1 MQTSPPVF
9 QVPPDN
15 AESICDA
22 DLLPCHPIFRTHD
35 LEQVREYLAG
45 VFAENSL
52 AYLASER
59 RADFRHRQAKLGAV
73 TINSIR
79 FGVGVT
85 VKTLGSH
92 DFYLVQFTLSG
103 GCRLSQ
109 GRSCIDTP
117 AGSIAIINPLRPFA
131 MTVLPGTRR
140 LMLRVDR
147 LLVEREFQA
156 WTGSDL
162 TKRIEFDQP
171 QTLTGEKVGTLA
183 RHVRMLCDDLKTSP
197 SALEHPLVR
206 DRIASALVSILLV
219 SMPHNMQHALEP
231 AARSIAPFFVRR
243 VEHFMEENAR
253 QAINLEDL
261 AGVAGVSARA
271 LQLAFRRF
279 RETTPMAYLRVLR
292 LELARRELAQAA
304 RNGGCVASVAN
315 ACGFGHLSRFAAEY
329 KARFN
334 ESPAQTLRRG
344 TVGRS
349 S

>member
-1 MQTSPPVF
+1 MHTSPLF
-9 QVPPDN
+9 IQGRPDD
-15 AESICDA
+15 AQSICDA

-35 LEQVREYLAG
+35 LEHAREHLTG
-45 VFAENSL
+45 VFTDHSL
-52 AYLASER
+52 AYLTRER
-59 RADFRHRQAKLGAV
+59 RLDFRHRQAKLGAV
-73 TINSIR
+73 AINSIR
-79 FGVGVT
+79 FGVGVAI
-85 VKTLGSH
+85 KTPAFS
-92 DFYLVQFTLSG
+92 DFYLVQITLSG

-117 AGSIAIINPLRPFA
+117 AGSIAVINPFRPFA
-131 MTVLPGTRR
+131 MTVFPGTLR

-171 QTLTGEKVGTLA
+171 QMLTREKVDTLT
-183 RHVRMLCDDLKTSP
+183 RYVRMLCDDLKSSS

-206 DRIASALVSILLV
+206 DRIASALVSTLLV
-219 SMPHNMQHALEP
+219 SMPHNMQRELEP

-253 QAINLEDL
+253 QTINLEDL

-315 ACGFGHLSRFAAEY
+315 ACGFEHLSRFAAEY

-344 TVGRS
+344 TIGRS

>member
-1 MQTSPPVF
+1 MHMSPPFF
-9 QVPPDN
+9 QVRPDN
-15 AESICDA
+15 AESICEA
-22 DLLPCHPIFRTHD
+22 DLLPRHPIFRTHD
-35 LEQVREYLAG
+35 LDHAREHLAG
-45 VFAENSL
+45 VFAEHSL
-52 AYLASER
+52 AYLTKER
-59 RADFRHRQAKLGAV
+59 RLDFRHRQTNLGTV

-79 FGVGVT
+79 FGVGIA
-85 VKTLGSH
+85 VKAPAFS

-109 GRSCIDTP
+109 GHSCIDTP
-117 AGSIAIINPLRPFA
+117 AGSIAIINPFRPFA
-131 MTVLPGTRR
+131 ITVFPGTRR

-147 LLVEREFQA
+147 LLVEREFRA
-156 WTGSDL
+156 WTGADL
-162 TKRIEFDQP
+162 TKRIEFDQ
-171 QTLTGEKVGTLA
+171 QQMLTGDRVGMLA
-183 RHVRMLCDDLKTSP
+183 RYVRMLCEDLKTTSP
-197 SALEHPLVR
+197 ALEHPLVR
-206 DRIASALVSILLV
+206 DRIASALVSTLLV
-219 SMPHNMQHALEP
+219 STPHNMQRAFEP

-243 VEHFMEENAR
+243 VEHFMEENVR
-253 QAINLEDL
+253 QAIHLEDL

-304 RNGGCVASVAN
+304 RNGSCVAAVAN

-344 TVGRS
+344 TIGRS

>member
-1 MQTSPPVF
+1 MQTSPPLFHVR
-9 QVPPDN
+9 PDN

-22 DLLPCHPIFRTHD
+22 DLLPCHPIFRTYD
-35 LEQVREYLAG
+35 LEHAREHLAG
-45 VFAENSL
+45 IFAENRL
-52 AYLASER
+52 AYLANER
-59 RADFRHRQAKLGAV
+59 RVDFQHRQAKLGAV

-85 VKTLGSH
+85 LKTPGSH

-103 GCRLSQ
+103 ACRLSQ
-109 GRSCIDTP
+109 DRSCIDTP
-117 AGSIAIINPLRPFA
+117 AGSIAIINPFRPFA
-131 MTVLPGTRR
+131 MTVFPGTRR

-162 TKRIEFDQP
+162 TKRIEFNQP
-171 QTLTGEKVGTLA
+171 QMLTGEKVGTLT
-183 RHVRMLCDDLKTSP
+183 RYLRMLCDDLKSSS
-197 SALEHPLVR
+197 SAVEHPLVR
-206 DRIASALVSILLV
+206 DRIASALVSTLLV
-219 SMPHNMQHALEP
+219 SMPHNMQCALEP

-243 VEHFMEENAR
+243 VERFMEENAR

-271 LQLAFRRF
+271 LQLAFQRF

-344 TVGRS
+344 TIGRS

>member
-1 MQTSPPVF
+1 MHTSPPFF
-9 QVPPDN
+9 QVRPDN
-15 AESICDA
+15 AEPICDA
-22 DLLPCHPIFRTHD
+22 DLLPRHPIFRTHD
-35 LEQVREYLAG
+35 LEHAREHLVG
-45 VFAENSL
+45 VFTEHRL
-52 AYLASER
+52 AYSTRER
-59 RADFRHRQAKLGAV
+59 RLDLRHRQAKLGAV
-73 TINSIR
+73 AINSIR
-79 FGVGVT
+79 FGVGVAI
-85 VKTLGSH
+85 KTPAFS

-109 GRSCIDTP
+109 GHSCIDTP
-117 AGSIAIINPLRPFA
+117 AGSIAIINPFRPFA
-131 MTVLPGTRR
+131 MTVFPGTRR
-140 LMLRVDR
+140 LMLRVER
-147 LLVEREFQA
+147 HFVEREFQA

-162 TKRIEFDQP
+162 TKRIEFDQQ
-171 QTLTGEKVGTLA
+171 QTLTADKVGMLA
-183 RHVRMLCDDLKTSP
+183 RYVRMLCDDLKTAS

-206 DRIASALVSILLV
+206 NRIVSALVSTLLV
-219 SMPHNMQHALEP
+219 SMPHNMQRALEP

-261 AGVAGVSARA
+261 AGMAGVSARA

-292 LELARRELAQAA
+292 LELARRELVQAA
-304 RNGGCVASVAN
+304 RNGGGVASVAN

-344 TVGRS
+344 TIG
-349 S
+349 